1 MKKKK
6 MNLSLNKTEISNL
19 STIKAG
25 NNTSNAVG
33 CVHTVSRN
41 FLDLCCPIFGTDECP
56 DTKLSGCHG
65 NTGSASLGCTK
76 QTHCLCG

>member
-19 STIKAG
+19 SGIKG
-25 NNTSNAVG
+25 GNNNTSNAVG

-41 FLDLCCPIFGTDECP
+41 FLDLCCLIFGTDECL
-56 DTKLSGCHG
+56 DTNLTGCHG
-65 NTGSASLGCTK
+65 DTSASLGCTE